1 MREIPNIFYK
11 KIKLLK
17 NLIIFLL
24 ITIFCFIKP
33 SYSKDFNYYE
43 DLVKDWIKIFPDQN
57 RNAAGPK
64 FFKHILDKE
73 ITYQDFIE
81 YNKLYCAVSGSLI
94 SPNSRPDFVYLK
106 SAENGQTI
114 CGFYHKCCFPCSC
127 DLMKYSQVK
136 NMKHKFSDGEK
147 EFTVL
152 TIKNPCGK
160 KDFPREVNRNYFCN
174 GEVLDNNQVVS
185 IDNRLVIGLLHNSS
199 KCNEQSIAAIDKD
212 EYTGAY
218 CELRN
223 NAPLEQVQGGM
234 GDIFIKMARD

>member
-1 MREIPNIFYK
+1 MEEILNLFCK
-11 KIKLLK
+11 KIKFLK
-17 NLIIFLL
+17 SFFILILFI
-24 ITIFCFIKP
+24 IFCFIKP

-43 DLVKDWIKIFPDQN
+43 DLEKDWIKIFPDQN

-106 SAENGQTI
+106 SAENGEKI

-199 KCNEQSIAAIDKD
+199 KCNEQSIAVIDKD

-218 CELRN
+218 CQLRN

>member
-1 MREIPNIFYK
+1 MREVTKIFCK
-11 KIKLLK
+11 KIKPLK
-17 NLIIFLL
+17 NLFIFLL
-24 ITIFCFIKP
+24 ITFFCFIKP
-33 SYSKDFNYYE
+33 LNSKEFNYYE

-106 SAENGQTI
+106 SAENGEKI

>member
-1 MREIPNIFYK
+1 MREIIDMFCKKFKPLKTLFIFS
-11 KIKLLK
+11 
-17 NLIIFLL
+17 L
-24 ITIFCFIKP
+24 ITFFCFIKP
-33 SYSKDFNYYE
+33 SYSKDFNYYD

-106 SAENGQTI
+106 SAENGEKI

-136 NMKHKFSDGEK
+136 NMKYKFSDGEK

-160 KDFPREVNRNYFCN
+160 KDFPREVNRDYFCN
-174 GEVLDNNQVVS
+174 GEVLDNNQVIS

-218 CELRN
+218 CQLRN

>member
-1 MREIPNIFYK
+1 M
-11 KIKLLK
+11 K
-17 NLIIFLL
+17 NFLNLSSIIFLILFQLKSFAEEKNYHKEL
-24 ITIFCFIKP
+24 IT
-33 SYSKDFNYYE
+33 
-43 DLVKDWIKIFPDQN
+43 DWSRIFPDKN

-64 FFKHILDKE
+64 FFKYIIDKK
-73 ITYQDFIE
+73 ITYKDFIE
-81 YNKLYCAVSGSLI
+81 FNKLYCAVSGSLI
-94 SPNSRPDFVYLK
+94 DPNSDSEFLFVEETK
-106 SAENGQTI
+106 TKKKI
-114 CGFYHKCCFPCSC
+114 CGNYYRCCVPCSC

-136 NMKHKFSDGEK
+136 NMKYKFSDGEK

-212 EYTGAY
+212 EYTGSY

-223 NAPLEQVQGGM
+223 NTPLEELDAGM
-234 GDIFIKMARD
+234 GDIFIKLAR

>member
-1 MREIPNIFYK
+1 MREIPDIFYK
-11 KIKLLK
+11 KIKSLK
-17 NLIIFLL
+17 ILFIFLL

-33 SYSKDFNYYE
+33 SFSKDFNYYE

-106 SAENGQTI
+106 SAENGEKI

-136 NMKHKFSDGEK
+136 NMKHKFLDGEK

-218 CELRN
+218 CQLRN

>member
-1 MREIPNIFYK
+1 MTSIIIIENKKFKLFKTIF
-11 KIKLLK
+11 
-17 NLIIFLL
+17 IFLL
-24 ITIFCFIKP
+24 LSTLCFTKP
-33 SYSKDFNYYE
+33 LYSKDFNYYE
-43 DLVKDWIKIFPDQN
+43 DLAKDWIKIFPDQN

-64 FFKHILDKE
+64 FFKHILDKK

-94 SPNSRPDFVYLK
+94 SPNSKPDFVYLK
-106 SAENGQTI
+106 SSENSEKI
-114 CGFYHKCCFPCSC
+114 CGFYYKCCFPCSC
-127 DLMKYSQVK
+127 DLMKYSQVN
-136 NMKHKFSDGEK
+136 NMKYKFLDGEQ
-147 EFTVL
+147 EFSVL

-174 GEVLDNNQVVS
+174 GGNLDNNQVVS
-185 IDNRLVIGLLHNSS
+185 IDNRLVIGLFHNSS
-199 KCNEQSIAAIDKD
+199 KCNEQSIVAIDKD

>member
-1 MREIPNIFYK
+1 MRKIFDIFCK
-11 KIKLLK
+11 KFKLLK
-17 NLIIFLL
+17 TLIIFLL
-24 ITIFCFIKP
+24 ITFFCFLKP

-106 SAENGQTI
+106 SAENG
-114 CGFYHKCCFPCSC
+114 
-127 DLMKYSQVK
+127 
-136 NMKHKFSDGEK
+136 EK

-218 CELRN
+218 CQLRN

>member
-1 MREIPNIFYK
+1 MRKISDVFYK
-11 KIKLLK
+11 KIKPLK
-17 NLIIFLL
+17 TLFIFLL

-43 DLVKDWIKIFPDQN
+43 DLVKDWIKIYPDQN

-106 SAENGQTI
+106 SAENGEKI

-218 CELRN
+218 CQLRN

-234 GDIFIKMARD
+234 GYIFIKMARD

>member
-1 MREIPNIFYK
+1 MREIPDIFYK
-11 KIKLLK
+11 KIKSLK
-17 NLIIFLL
+17 ILFIFLL

-33 SYSKDFNYYE
+33 SFSKDFNYYE

-106 SAENGQTI
+106 SAENGEKI

-218 CELRN
+218 CQLRN

>member
-1 MREIPNIFYK
+1 M
-11 KIKLLK
+11 
-17 NLIIFLL
+17 
-24 ITIFCFIKP
+24 
-33 SYSKDFNYYE
+33 
-43 DLVKDWIKIFPDQN
+43 
-57 RNAAGPK
+57 
-64 FFKHILDKE
+64 DKE

-106 SAENGQTI
+106 SAENGEKI

-147 EFTVL
+147 EFSVL

-199 KCNEQSIAAIDKD
+199 KCNEKSIAAIDKD

-218 CELRN
+218 CQLRN

>member
-1 MREIPNIFYK
+1 MREIPDIFYK
-11 KIKLLK
+11 KIKSLK
-17 NLIIFLL
+17 TLFIFLL

-106 SAENGQTI
+106 SAENGEKI

-136 NMKHKFSDGEK
+136 NMKHIFSDGEK

-174 GEVLDNNQVVS
+174 GDVLDNNQVVS

-199 KCNEQSIAAIDKD
+199 KCNEQSIVAIDKD

-223 NAPLEQVQGGM
+223 NAPLEEVQGGM

>member
-1 MREIPNIFYK
+1 MEEILNLFCK
-11 KIKLLK
+11 KIKFLK
-17 NLIIFLL
+17 SFFILILFI
-24 ITIFCFIKP
+24 IFCFIKP

-43 DLVKDWIKIFPDQN
+43 DLEKDWIKIFPDQN

-106 SAENGQTI
+106 SAENGEKI

-218 CELRN
+218 CQLRN
-223 NAPLEQVQGGM
+223 NAPLDQVQGGM

>member
-1 MREIPNIFYK
+1 MREIPDIFYK
-11 KIKLLK
+11 KIKSLK
-17 NLIIFLL
+17 TLFIFLL

-64 FFKHILDKE
+64 LFKHILDKE

-106 SAENGQTI
+106 SAENGEKI

-218 CELRN
+218 CQLRN

>member
-1 MREIPNIFYK
+1 MREIPDIFYK
-11 KIKLLK
+11 KIKSLK
-17 NLIIFLL
+17 TLFIFLL

-106 SAENGQTI
+106 SAENGEKI

-174 GEVLDNNQVVS
+174 GAVLDNNQVVS

-218 CELRN
+218 CQLRN

>member
-1 MREIPNIFYK
+1 MSEIFDISCK
-11 KIKLLK
+11 KIKHLK
-17 NLIIFLL
+17 TLFIFLL

-33 SYSKDFNYYE
+33 SFSKDFNYYE

-106 SAENGQTI
+106 SAENGEKI

-160 KDFPREVNRNYFCN
+160 KDFPREVNRNYFCI

-212 EYTGAY
+212 EYTGVY
-218 CELRN
+218 CQLRN

>member
-1 MREIPNIFYK
+1 MEEILNLFCK
-11 KIKLLK
+11 KIKFLK
-17 NLIIFLL
+17 SFFILILFI
-24 ITIFCFIKP
+24 IFCFIKP

-43 DLVKDWIKIFPDQN
+43 DLEKDWIKIFPDQN

-106 SAENGQTI
+106 SAENGEKI

>member
-1 MREIPNIFYK
+1 MYYK
-11 KIKLLK
+11 KIKPLK
-17 NLIIFLL
+17 TLFIFLF

-73 ITYQDFIE
+73 TTYQDFIE

-106 SAENGQTI
+106 SAENGEKI

-160 KDFPREVNRNYFCN
+160 NDFPREVNRNYFCN

-199 KCNEQSIAAIDKD
+199 KCNQQSIAVIDKD

-218 CELRN
+218 CQLRN

>member
-1 MREIPNIFYK
+1 MREIPDIFYK
-11 KIKLLK
+11 KIKSLK
-17 NLIIFLL
+17 TLFIFLL

-33 SYSKDFNYYE
+33 SFSKDFNYYE

-64 FFKHILDKE
+64 FFKHILNKE

-106 SAENGQTI
+106 SAENGEKI

-185 IDNRLVIGLLHNSS
+185 INNRLVIGLLHNSS

-218 CELRN
+218 CQLRN

>member
-1 MREIPNIFYK
+1 MREIPDIFYK
-11 KIKLLK
+11 KIKSLK
-17 NLIIFLL
+17 TLFIFLL

-33 SYSKDFNYYE
+33 SFSKDFNYYE

-106 SAENGQTI
+106 SAENGEKI

-218 CELRN
+218 CQLRN

>member
-1 MREIPNIFYK
+1 MEEILNLFCK
-11 KIKLLK
+11 KIKFLK
-17 NLIIFLL
+17 SFFILILFI
-24 ITIFCFIKP
+24 IFCFIKP

-43 DLVKDWIKIFPDQN
+43 DLEKDWIKIFPDQN

-106 SAENGQTI
+106 SAENGEKI

-136 NMKHKFSDGEK
+136 NMKHTFSDGEK

-174 GEVLDNNQVVS
+174 GSVLDNNQVVS

-199 KCNEQSIAAIDKD
+199 KCNEQSIVAIDKD

-218 CELRN
+218 CQLRN
-223 NAPLEQVQGGM
+223 NAPLEEVQGGM

>member
-1 MREIPNIFYK
+1 MREILDIFLK

-17 NLIIFLL
+17 TLFIFLL
-24 ITIFCFIKP
+24 ITFFCFLKP

-106 SAENGQTI
+106 SAENGEKI

-127 DLMKYSQVK
+127 DLMKYSQVI
-136 NMKHKFSDGEK
+136 NMKHTFSDGEK

-174 GEVLDNNQVVS
+174 GDVLDNNQVVS

-199 KCNEQSIAAIDKD
+199 KCNEQSIVAIDKD

-218 CELRN
+218 CQLRN
-223 NAPLEQVQGGM
+223 NAPLEEVQGGM

>member
-1 MREIPNIFYK
+1 MRKISDVFYK
-11 KIKLLK
+11 KIKPLK
-17 NLIIFLL
+17 TLFIFLL

-33 SYSKDFNYYE
+33 SFSKDFNYYE

-106 SAENGQTI
+106 SAENGEKI

-218 CELRN
+218 CQLRN

>member
-1 MREIPNIFYK
+1 MREVIKIFCK
-11 KIKLLK
+11 KIKPLK
-17 NLIIFLL
+17 NLFIFLL
-24 ITIFCFIKP
+24 ITFFCFLKP

-106 SAENGQTI
+106 SAENGEKI

-199 KCNEQSIAAIDKD
+199 KCNEQSIVAIDKD

-223 NAPLEQVQGGM
+223 NAPLEQIQGGM
-234 GDIFIKMARD
+234 GDIFIKMAR

>member
-1 MREIPNIFYK
+1 MREIPDIFYK
-11 KIKLLK
+11 KIKSLK
-17 NLIIFLL
+17 TLFIFLL

-106 SAENGQTI
+106 SAENGEKI

-136 NMKHKFSDGEK
+136 NMKHKFLDGEK

-160 KDFPREVNRNYFCN
+160 KDFPREVNKNYFCN
-174 GEVLDNNQVVS
+174 GEVPDNNQVVS

-218 CELRN
+218 CQLRN
-223 NAPLEQVQGGM
+223 NAPLELQGGM

>member
-1 MREIPNIFYK
+1 MREILDIFCK
-11 KIKLLK
+11 KFKPLK
-17 NLIIFLL
+17 TLFIFSL
-24 ITIFCFIKP
+24 ITFLCFIKP
-33 SYSKDFNYYE
+33 SYSKDFNYYD

-106 SAENGQTI
+106 STENGEKI

-136 NMKHKFSDGEK
+136 NMKYKFSDGEK

-160 KDFPREVNRNYFCN
+160 KDFPREVNRDYFCN
-174 GEVLDNNQVVS
+174 GKVLDNNQVIS

-218 CELRN
+218 CKLRN

>member
-1 MREIPNIFYK
+1 MREIINIFFK

-17 NLIIFLL
+17 TLFIFLL
-24 ITIFCFIKP
+24 ITFFCFLKP

-64 FFKHILDKE
+64 FFKHILNKE

-106 SAENGQTI
+106 STENEDKI

>member
-1 MREIPNIFYK
+1 MK
-11 KIKLLK
+11 KIFNLVFKKFKFLK
-17 NLIIFLL
+17 TLFIFFLL
-24 ITIFCFIKP
+24 IVFCLIKP

-43 DLVKDWIKIFPDQN
+43 DLEKDWIKIFPDQN

-64 FFKHILDKE
+64 FFKHILDKK

-94 SPNSRPDFVYLK
+94 APNSKPDFVYLK
-106 SAENGQTI
+106 SAENGEKI

-127 DLMKYSQVK
+127 DLMKYSK
-136 NMKHKFSDGEK
+136 IKKMKYKFTDGEK
-147 EFTVL
+147 EFSVL

-160 KDFPREVNRNYFCN
+160 KDFPREVNKNYFCN
-174 GEVLDNNQVVS
+174 GNDLDNNQIVS
-185 IDNRLVIGLLHNSS
+185 IDDRLVIGLFHNAS

-212 EYTGAY
+212 EFTGAY

>member
-1 MREIPNIFYK
+1 MREILDIFCK
-11 KIKLLK
+11 KFKPLK
-17 NLIIFLL
+17 TLFIFSL
-24 ITIFCFIKP
+24 ITFLCFIKP
-33 SYSKDFNYYE
+33 SYSKDFNYYD

-106 SAENGQTI
+106 SAENGEKI

-160 KDFPREVNRNYFCN
+160 KDFPREVNRDYFCN
-174 GEVLDNNQVVS
+174 GKVLDNNQVIS

>member
-1 MREIPNIFYK
+1 MFILTFSFSNISFSSEKNYYK
-11 KIKLLK
+11 D
-17 NLIIFLL
+17 L
-24 ITIFCFIKP
+24 IT
-33 SYSKDFNYYE
+33 
-43 DLVKDWIKIFPDQN
+43 DWSRIFPDQN

-64 FFKHILDKE
+64 FFKYIIDKE
-73 ITYQDFIE
+73 INYEDFIE

-94 SPNSRPDFVYLK
+94 EPNAEPENVYLK
-106 SAENGQTI
+106 EVETKKTI
-114 CGFYHKCCFPCSC
+114 CGDYYRCCIPCSC
-127 DLMKYSQVK
+127 DVMKYAEVK
-136 NMKHKFSDGEK
+136 KMKHKFKDIEK
-147 EFTVL
+147 EFYVL

-174 GEVLDNNQVVS
+174 GEDLDNNQVIS

-223 NAPLEQVQGGM
+223 NASLEQVQGGM

>member
-1 MREIPNIFYK
+1 MREIPDIFYK
-11 KIKLLK
+11 KIKSLK
-17 NLIIFLL
+17 TLFIFLL

-106 SAENGQTI
+106 SAENGEKI

-199 KCNEQSIAAIDKD
+199 KCNEQSIAVIDKD

-218 CELRN
+218 CQLRN

>member
-57 RNAAGPK
+57 RNSAGPK

-73 ITYQDFIE
+73 ITYDDFIE

-106 SAENGQTI
+106 SAENGEKI

-136 NMKHKFSDGEK
+136 NMKYKFSDGEK

-160 KDFPREVNRNYFCN
+160 KDFPREVNRNYFCK

-212 EYTGAY
+212 EYTGSY

-223 NAPLEQVQGGM
+223 NAPLEQVEGGM
-234 GDIFIKMARD
+234 GDIFIKMAR

>member
-1 MREIPNIFYK
+1 MREIPDIFYK
-11 KIKLLK
+11 KIKSLK
-17 NLIIFLL
+17 ILFIFLL

-33 SYSKDFNYYE
+33 SFSKDFNYYE

-106 SAENGQTI
+106 SAENGEKI